1 MALLDDIL
9 KLLGTN
15 RTRMQ
20 WKVRAWK
27 RGWEKRKASLSNRG
41 ASLTYAHKTCPS
53 CGHPAGADETTCS
66 RCATALGG
74 MASHRARRLAAL
86 VWSPGTPA
94 VASLLVF
101 SCVLV
106 YAFVLVWQN
115 HIGLASSRNLA
126 PHTYALWRFGSE
138 FSPDILERHQWW
150 RCITAVFLHGGLIH
164 LAMNM
169 LSLWSVATYL
179 EETIGKAKTLAL
191 YVLLGLT
198 ASAFSLWWHTRS
210 GGIGN
215 SVGAS
220 GAICGLIGV
229 AVGFSTRHRNAA
241 RHLQSHYIGWALWIV
256 IIGFSGFNIDNAGH
270 VGGFV
275 PGFLLGL
282 VVRRRN
288 VTGHVAH
295 RLWTAGALLA
305 LAGTIACFVLMANS
319 PLTHEQL
326 FGSDDDSADTED
338 LDSGTRA
345 AIIEANKTFERA
357 EDYMPAGVEMTYPH
371 ARTDGRPDGELA
383 GRMRR
388 LFGDPPLGVWRLAD
402 RGNGTQ
408 LRISE
413 GSDEIRV
420 DGPAGEASFAHLV
433 ELIDRARP
441 ADFHGVYYMP
451 GVALD
456 QQMRRGHLEEH
467 TLGYGETLDLI
478 DRQLAAAKNTAERAW
493 VLDSALRFYTG
504 TAGHQADRPRFVAYL
519 AELRKLGIETYGEDL
534 GSFTAA
540 LGAP

>member
-27 RGWEKRKASLSNRG
+27 RSWEKRKASLSNRTSG
-41 ASLTYAHKTCPS
+41 P
-53 CGHPAGADETTCS
+53 PAQ
-66 RCATALGG
+66 
-74 MASHRARRLAAL
+74 RARRIAGLLWADDMPL
-86 VWSPGTPA
+86 

-101 SCVLV
+101 SCMVV
-106 YAFVLVWQN
+106 YALVLVWQN

-138 FSPDILERHQWW
+138 FSPDILDRGQWW
-150 RCITAVFLHGGLIH
+150 RCITAVFLHGNLLHLI
-164 LAMNM
+164 MNM
-169 LSLWSVATYL
+169 MSLWSVATYL
-179 EETIGKAKTLAL
+179 EDTLGKAKTLAL
-191 YVLLGLT
+191 YLVLGLA

-282 VVRRRN
+282 VVRRRAA
-288 VTGHVAH
+288 TGLVAR
-295 RLWTAGALLA
+295 RLWIAGAALA
-305 LAGTIACFVLMANS
+305 VAGTIACFAAMANS

-326 FGSDDDSADTED
+326 FGSDDGHDDADE
-338 LDSGTRA
+338 LDSTTRA
-345 AIIEANKTFERA
+345 AIVEANKAFGPA
-357 EDYMPAGVEMTYPH
+357 EDYMPGGITVTYPH
-371 ARTDGRPDGELA
+371 ARTDGKPDGELA

-388 LFGDPPLGVWRLAD
+388 LFGDPRLGVWRLAD
-402 RGNGTQ
+402 RANGTQ

-413 GSDEIRV
+413 GSDEVRV
-420 DGPAGEASFAHLV
+420 DGPAGNASFARLV
-433 ELIDRARP
+433 ELLDRARP
-441 ADFHGVYYMP
+441 ADFHGVYYSP

-456 QQMRRGHLEEH
+456 QQMRRGHLDERVLTYSEA
-467 TLGYGETLDLI
+467 LDVL
-478 DRQLAAAKNTAERAW
+478 DRQLAAAHTTVERAW
-493 VLDSALRFYTG
+493 VLDSALRFYSG
-504 TAGHQADRPRFVAYL
+504 TAGHEADKPRFAAYL
-519 AELRKLGIETYGEDL
+519 AELRTIGIDTYRTQIDDYAKLL
-534 GSFTAA
+534 
-540 LGAP
+540 AP